1 MSGKRPRTARR
12 EAERAL
18 QKLADARAKLARMQ
32 PGGDPARPIE
42 VVSASVIESRA
53 ESLPCARCE
62 GALRVHEHRVAS
74 GPCGTLR
81 EVELRCKRCGTPR
94 VLWFRVLAPS

>member
-12 EAERAL
+12 EATRAL
-18 QKLADARAKLARMQ
+18 EKLAEARAKLARME

-42 VVSASVIESRA
+42 VASASVVEGRA
-53 ESLPCARCE
+53 ESHACSRCD
-62 GALRVHEHRVAS
+62 GALRVHEHRTAS
-74 GPCGTLR
+74 GPRGTLR

-94 VLWFRVLAPS
+94 ILWFHVTAPS